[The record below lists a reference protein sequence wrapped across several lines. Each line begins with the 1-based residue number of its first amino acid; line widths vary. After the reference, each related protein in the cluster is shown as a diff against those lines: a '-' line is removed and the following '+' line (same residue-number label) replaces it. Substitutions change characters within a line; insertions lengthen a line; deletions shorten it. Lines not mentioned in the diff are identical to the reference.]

1 MFTLSKYACNNPKAK
16 GAVTKTKT
24 KTKAKAKA
32 KRAKLAQLDVASS
45 SSTDP
50 TDADAASSSAADAA
64 SSSSNDP
71 TSNKGAPRSSK
82 PLLEMH
88 GTRSVY
94 VVRAGSALQALGHKG
109 GQFRYY
115 SEAGMVEVRKAALL
129 KFNELKQLHAVH
141 CLGHPL
147 PQGGLEFDGKD
158 M

>member
-32 KRAKLAQLDVASS
+32 KGAKLAQLDV
-45 SSTDP
+45 
-50 TDADAASSSAADAA
+50 DADAASSSAADAA
-64 SSSSNDP
+64 SSSSTDP

-82 PLLEMH
+82 PLLELH

-94 VVRAGSALQALGHKG
+94 VVRPGSALQALGHKG

-141 CLGHPL
+141 CLGHTL
-147 PQGGLEFDGKD
+147 TQGGLEFDGKG